1 MGIAENTALLL
12 HDPTTGAPV
21 VDGTSLPRVL
31 AGAVVLELVLGGH
44 ARLEKRRRT
53 HLVRDDTTPVDDDV
67 LRAAR
72 DRLPAD
78 TTPKRAVE
86 KLQRHVRDPIMGRLV
101 ATGVLRVQER
111 SVLGFV
117 PLAPRWPALD
127 PQPRSTLLDRL
138 HAILVDGAAPS
149 PDEAALVAL
158 VRAVKA
164 EAKLLV
170 GNRRELRAR
179 SKEIA
184 DGDWAGEAVRKAIAD
199 VHDAVTASVVAAASV
214 ASSG

>member
-44 ARLEKRRRT
+44 ARLEEHRRT
-53 HLVRDDTTPVDDDV
+53 RLVRDDAAPLDDGV

-86 KLQRHVRDPIMGRLV
+86 KLHRHVRDPIMSRLV
-101 ATGVLRVQER
+101 DAGVLRRQER
-111 SVLGFV
+111 SMLGFV
-117 PLAPRWPALD
+117 PLAPRWPAVD
-127 PQPRSTLLDRL
+127 PQPRAALLDRL
-138 HAILVDGAAPS
+138 HAVLADGVAPT
-149 PDEAALVAL
+149 PEEAALVAL

-164 EAKLLV
+164 EAKLVV
-170 GNRRELRAR
+170 GQRRALRAR

-199 VHDAVTASVVAAASV
+199 VQAAVTASVVAA
-214 ASSG
+214 SSG

>member
-1 MGIAENTALLL
+1 
-12 HDPTTGAPV
+12 
-21 VDGTSLPRVL
+21 
-31 AGAVVLELVLGGH
+31 
-44 ARLEKRRRT
+44 
-53 HLVRDDTTPVDDDV
+53 
-67 LRAAR
+67 
-72 DRLPAD
+72 
-78 TTPKRAVE
+78 
-86 KLQRHVRDPIMGRLV
+86 MGRLV

-117 PLAPRWPALD
+117 PLAPRWPTLD
-127 PQPRSTLLDRL
+127 PQLRATLLDRL
-138 HAILVDGAAPS
+138 HAILVDGADPS

-164 EAKLLV
+164 ETKLLV
-170 GNRRELRAR
+170 GNRRVLRAR